1 MLKRKLTNLMG
12 VLLLTTTAYGSEVK
26 SDKYPVVSDLNIK
39 LGAYAAFEAGGGK
52 QNHLKSS
59 EKNLS
64 ANKNGFLFYND
75 TALFATISNKHEGVE
90 YGSKI
95 ILVPT
100 AKRKNIP
107 SYNGSHIFLES
118 DFGRVE
124 VGSPIPVATNMMIS
138 DGGIPSKYIKKS
150 TDHLKQNKEHSPF
163 FLMFDG
169 HFLGDDIVADF
180 DNASYSNEPPRT
192 INYYTPKFGLN
203 ENTKVQVGVSYTPDS
218 SNTGA
223 GSANEQSTGLDT
235 KKIGLANLNKFEID
249 RSVTDAVTAGIKLE
263 QKFSDDI
270 SAEIAITGEY
280 GKTKGKAKKFATKND
295 KNPQEYKLAN
305 LRSYNIGGEL
315 RFSDFTFNACYGN
328 LGKSF
333 TTKEFH
339 KTGTK
344 SYYYNAGVAYK
355 YNDTTTKLS
364 YFGSEAHKNK
374 LSSVKLNISHILA
387 PGLKPYA
394 EISSYTLKGKP
405 EFHNELK
412 SKSTRGTVALL
423 GLKLTL

>member
-1 MLKRKLTNLMG
+1 MVRKKMLKRKLANLMG
-12 VLLLTTTAYGSEVK
+12 VLLLTTTAYGSGVK
-26 SDKYPVVSDLNIK
+26 SDKYPVISDLNIK
-39 LGAYAAFEAGGGK
+39 LGAYAAFEAGGSK
-52 QNHLKSS
+52 QSHLKFS

-75 TALFATISNKHEGVE
+75 TALFATISNKHEWVK

-95 ILVPT
+95 ILIPT

-107 SYNGSHIFLES
+107 SYNGSYIFLES

-150 TDHLKQNKEHSPF
+150 TAHLKQNKEHSPL
-163 FLMFDG
+163 FLTGDG
-169 HFLGDDIVADF
+169 HLLGDEIVANF
-180 DNASYSNEPPRT
+180 EKAKYSNEPPRT
-192 INYYTPKFGLN
+192 INYYTPKFVLN

-263 QKFSDDI
+263 QKFSNDI
-270 SAEIAITGEY
+270 STQVSITGEY
-280 GKTKGKAKKFATKND
+280 GKTKGKAKKLATKND

-305 LRSYNIGGEL
+305 LRSYNIG
-315 RFSDFTFNACYGN
+315 
-328 LGKSF
+328 K
-333 TTKEFH
+333 TK
-339 KTGTK
+339 
-344 SYYYNAGVAYK
+344 
-355 YNDTTTKLS
+355 
-364 YFGSEAHKNK
+364 
-374 LSSVKLNISHILA
+374 I
-387 PGLKPYA
+387 
-394 EISSYTLKGKP
+394 
-405 EFHNELK
+405 
-412 SKSTRGTVALL
+412 
-423 GLKLTL
+423 

>member
-1 MLKRKLTNLMG
+1 MVRKKMLKRKLTNLMG

-26 SDKYPVVSDLNIK
+26 SDKYPVISDLNIK

-52 QNHLKSS
+52 QSHLKSS

-150 TDHLKQNKEHSPF
+150 TDHLKQNKEHSPS

-203 ENTKVQVGVSYTPDS
+203 ENTKVQVGVSYTPNS

-315 RFSDFTFNACYGN
+315 RFSDFTVPNG
-328 LGKSF
+328 
-333 TTKEFH
+333 
-339 KTGTK
+339 
-344 SYYYNAGVAYK
+344 
-355 YNDTTTKLS
+355 D
-364 YFGSEAHKNK
+364 
-374 LSSVKLNISHILA
+374 
-387 PGLKPYA
+387 
-394 EISSYTLKGKP
+394 
-405 EFHNELK
+405 
-412 SKSTRGTVALL
+412 
-423 GLKLTL
+423 